1 MRHERVLVAERR
13 APARLAQGVDGDDA
27 PGVAREHA
35 QYLVLLG
42 GEQHRLS
49 IGALHLGRGEVH
61 AAGVQLERRALFGVA
76 APQHRGDAQHELL
89 GEEWLGEVVVGAQGQ
104 AAHAVEGLVLR
115 RKEHRGHAGARGP
128 LAHAGEQV
136 EAVHAGH
143 HHVEHEQLVGALGR
157 GRAAVDGGERLGP
170 CMHDVHTGEPRAV
183 QDGRHHVGQLA
194 LVVHHQDALA
204 AQMLVHHTESARCHL
219 ASLLSRSHYGTSAPR
234 PGGRARGV
242 RQAQGCV
249 RETQGRGRGS
259 VRPPA

>member
-1 MRHERVLVAERR
+1 MCSHGILDPEKM
-13 APARLAQGVDGDDA
+13 QK
-27 PGVAREHA
+27 
-35 QYLVLLG
+35 QF
-42 GEQHRLS
+42 
-49 IGALHLGRGEVH
+49 
-61 AAGVQLERRALFGVA
+61 FGYDITDSDK
-76 APQHRGDAQHELL
+76 Q
-89 GEEWLGEVVVGAQGQ
+89 
-104 AAHAVEGLVLR
+104 VLR
-115 RKEHRGHAGARGP
+115 QTGNMGHPATVTNR
-128 LAHAGEQV
+128 AGEQV

-234 PGGRARGV
+234 PGGRARSV